1 MTTMPAPREYRLQ
14 EGQYLLS
21 RTDLQGRI
29 HYVNQTFVDA
39 SGYGEAE
46 LVGATSE
53 LFRHPDMPA
62 AVYDDIWATL
72 RAGGIWSGLMLH
84 RRKDGAPFWAQATI
98 APMLVEGKVA
108 GYTTVRRAP
117 RARAV
122 RRAAHAYALLRAG
135 RRRRYRPS
143 WPVGRH
149 GRWSL
154 PGRAGAVVA
163 CSAAGLMCLG
173 ALPWLGTAAA
183 LSAGVVFASQ
193 AVLGW
198 RLRSALRPLQD
209 AHDLCRKI
217 GAGDLGVPPAV
228 STPDADLAL
237 DGLAGSLR
245 DMQQCLCG
253 VVRQLGSGTDAVAMA
268 AAEIDEG
275 NRALSAR
282 TEQQAAALQQAAA
295 TMAQLTQNVRQNAAG
310 AGEATRL
317 ATEAAT
323 LAQDSAGAVAQLTR
337 QIGGLRGAARGIA
350 DFIDVIDGVAFQT
363 NLLALNAAVEAARVG
378 EQGRGFAVVADE
390 VRTLAQRSGV
400 AAREIAAVIRNA
412 IVQIEETDRLAAQAN
427 GTMAQVVE
435 AAQRVADLGTD
446 ITSASAEQSDGIAQ
460 MNAAVADIDQA
471 TQRNATHVE
480 RLARTAAA
488 LHGEAGTLRRAVAV
502 FYC

>member
-1 MTTMPAPREYRLQ
+1 
-14 EGQYLLS
+14 
-21 RTDLQGRI
+21 
-29 HYVNQTFVDA
+29 V
-39 SGYGEAE
+39 
-46 LVGATSE
+46 
-53 LFRHPDMPA
+53 
-62 AVYDDIWATL
+62 
-72 RAGGIWSGLMLH
+72 
-84 RRKDGAPFWAQATI
+84 
-98 APMLVEGKVA
+98 
-108 GYTTVRRAP
+108 
-117 RARAV
+117 
-122 RRAAHAYALLRAG
+122 
-135 RRRRYRPS
+135 
-143 WPVGRH
+143 
-149 GRWSL
+149 
-154 PGRAGAVVA
+154 
-163 CSAAGLMCLG
+163 
-173 ALPWLGTAAA
+173 
-183 LSAGVVFASQ
+183 
-193 AVLGW
+193 
-198 RLRSALRPLQD
+198 
-209 AHDLCRKI
+209 
-217 GAGDLGVPPAV
+217 
-228 STPDADLAL
+228 TPDADLAL

-253 VVRQLGSGTDAVAMA
+253 VVRQLGAGTDAVAMA

-295 TMAQLTQNVRQNAAG
+295 TMAQLTQNVRQNATG

-323 LAQDSAGAVAQLTR
+323 LAQDSAGTVAQLTR
-337 QIGGLRGAARGIA
+337 QIGSLRGAARGIA

-400 AAREIAAVIRNA
+400 AARDIAAVIRNA

-427 GTMAQVVE
+427 GSMAQVLE

-446 ITSASAEQSDGIAQ
+446 ITNASAEQSDGIAQ